1 MQENEAPSAADH
13 LDRPPEHETD
23 AFVRAFL
30 IADVRGYTSF
40 TQARGDEPA
49 AQLAAAF
56 AKLAREAVA
65 ATSGDVVELRGDEAL
80 CVFPSARQALRAAIA
95 MQVRFRDQAGDEPVF
110 PLGVGI
116 GVAAGEA
123 VRVEG
128 GYRGGALNLAA
139 RLCSLATGGQI
150 LASETVTSLAG
161 TLEGVRFVERR
172 RAKVKGFAKPVQVI
186 EVIPELELPSLPEAE
201 RPKAYARRP
210 LLTAVAVAVA
220 TAALA
225 AVALVLTLQGGG
237 REPAVATV
245 VPDSLA
251 VVSPSTDKT
260 VAQIHIPGRPSLVV
274 GGRRAVWVVSDATH
288 TVSAIAPERLAVTHI
303 VAPNATPAALAVE
316 GDSVWVLDGSRRALL
331 KVDPGYDQ
339 PTRRIALPPAPPL
352 PATNRRLSSLSV
364 SFGSGAL
371 WVTDGSSRLF
381 RVDPDSGRT
390 TTLDMRQPLD
400 DVVAGDDAVWA
411 TSGPGASLFKIDP
424 SGAAVHT
431 RIRIVNRLG
440 TTAPY
445 PVAVAVGKGFVWVVN
460 ANTQT
465 VSKID
470 PQFES
475 VAATI
480 QLGIGRNPSDV
491 ATGAGAVWVA
501 NGGNGTVARIDP
513 STNAVTTISLGNNP
527 TGVAV
532 AGNRVWVS
540 VQPGFRALPRAAS
553 ENTAGVAMQTLPAS
567 SCSPVEFQGRVRPR
581 LLIASDFPFQGKSSL
596 AETLQMSDAVRFVL
610 ARHHFRAGRYSIGY
624 QSCDDSI
631 ASTGSYDPGRC
642 RANAES
648 FAATRNVIGLVG
660 GYNSGCVKA
669 QLPVLGR
676 APGGPLVL
684 VGSASTYVGLTH
696 SGAGAAAGEPQK
708 YRPGGRRSFV
718 RVVVA
723 DDLQGAADAMQAKH
737 LGVRR
742 LYVLHDRDLY
752 GFGIAASVR
761 HSAEKLGLR
770 VVGFEGWDPHAHSY
784 AGLARRVASAKPD
797 GVFLGGSVDISNGP
811 AVVKGLRAVLGPGV
825 QFVLPDGF
833 SPLAAFAHLAGPA
846 AEGLAMSLPAPAPER
861 LRGEGRRFVAEFGRA
876 LGRPVEF
883 YSVSAAQAT
892 EILLDAIA
900 RSDGTRAS
908 VTREVFKTRVHTGFF
923 GSFSFDRNGDT
934 TAGSVT
940 IYRVVD
946 GKPKLVGLITPSPAL
961 VR

>member
-1 MQENEAPSAADH
+1 MPENEAPSAADR
-13 LDRPPEHETD
+13 LDRPHDDESD
-23 AFVRAFL
+23 AVVRAFV

-49 AQLAAAF
+49 ARLAATF

-65 ATSGDVVELRGDEAL
+65 ATGGEVVELRGDEAL

-95 MQVRFRDQAGDEPVF
+95 MQVRFRDRVGDEPVF

-123 VRVEG
+123 VRLEG

-172 RAKVKGFAKPVQVI
+172 RAKVKGLAKPVHVV
-186 EVIPELELPSLPEAE
+186 EVIPELELPSVPEAA

-210 LLTAVAVAVA
+210 LLTAVAAAVAVA
-220 TAALA
+220 AVA
-225 AVALVLTLQGGG
+225 AVVLTLTLGGG
-237 REPAVATV
+237 GTKSPVATV

-251 VVSPSTDKT
+251 VMSPSTDKT
-260 VAQIHIPGRPSLVV
+260 VAQIHIPGRPSLVA
-274 GGRRAVWVVSDATH
+274 GGRRLVWVASDATH
-288 TVSAIAPERLAVTHI
+288 TVSAIAAGRLAVTHI

-352 PATNRRLSSLSV
+352 PASNQRLSSLSV
-364 SFGSGAL
+364 SFGEGAL

-381 RVDPDSGRT
+381 RVDPGSGRT
-390 TTLDMRQPLD
+390 TTLDLHQPLD
-400 DVVAGDDAVWA
+400 DVVAAGDAVWA
-411 TSGPGASLFKIDP
+411 TSGPGASLFKVDP
-424 SGAAVHT
+424 RRAAVQS
-431 RIRIVNRLG
+431 RIRIVNRRG

-445 PVAVAVGKGFVWVVN
+445 PVAVAAGDGFVWVVN

-480 QLGIGRNPSDV
+480 PLGIGRNPNDI
-491 ATGAGAVWVA
+491 ATGAGAVWIA

-513 STNAVTTISLGNNP
+513 STDDVTTIPLGNYP
-527 TGVAV
+527 RGVAV

-540 VQPGFRALPRAAS
+540 VQPGFRALPSAALK
-553 ENTAGVAMQTLPAS
+553 NTAGEGIQTLPAS
-567 SCSPVEFQGRVRPR
+567 SCSPVEFQGSGEPR
-581 LLIASDFPFQGKSSL
+581 FLIASDLPFQGQSSL

-610 ARHHFRAGRYSIGY
+610 ARHHFRAGPYSIGY

-631 ASTGSYDPGRC
+631 ASTGSYDPGKC

-648 FAATRNVIGLVG
+648 FAATRNVIGLVA

-676 APGGPLVL
+676 APAGPLVL

-696 SGAGAAAGEPQK
+696 AGPGAAAGEPGK

-718 RVVVA
+718 RVIVA
-723 DDLQGAADAMQAKH
+723 DDLQGAADAMEAKR

-742 LYVLHDRDLY
+742 LYVLHDQDLY
-752 GFGIAASVR
+752 GFGIATSVR
-761 HSAEKLGLR
+761 HAAPKLGLR
-770 VVGFEGWDPHAHSY
+770 VVGFAGWDPHAHSY
-784 AGLARRVASAKPD
+784 ATLARHVARAKPD
-797 GVFLGGSVDISNGP
+797 GVFLGGSVDVSNGP
-811 AVVKGLRAVLGPGV
+811 AVVKDLRAVLGPRV

-833 SPLAAFAHLAGPA
+833 SPLAAFARLAGPA

-900 RSDGTRAS
+900 ASDGTRAS
-908 VTREVFKTRVHTGFF
+908 VTREVFKTRVRNGFL

-946 GKPKLVGLITPSPAL
+946 GKPKLVGLISPSPAL